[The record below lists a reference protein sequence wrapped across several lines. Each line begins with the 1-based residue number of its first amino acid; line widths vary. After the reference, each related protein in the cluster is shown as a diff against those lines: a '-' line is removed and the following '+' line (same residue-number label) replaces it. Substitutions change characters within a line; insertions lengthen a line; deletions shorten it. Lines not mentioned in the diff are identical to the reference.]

1 MMVKD
6 KKMLKIF
13 LTAGILWWINEYKI
27 YEGVK
32 YLILREGEREREKG
46 ISFDRPLKVKI
57 NIGK

>member
-1 MMVKD
+1 MVKD
-6 KKMLKIF
+6 EKMLKIF
-13 LTAGILWWINEYKI
+13 LTAEILWWINEYKI

-32 YLILREGEREREKG
+32 YLILREREREKG

>member
-6 KKMLKIF
+6 EKMLKIF

-46 ISFDRPLKVKI
+46 ISFDRLLKVKI